1 MQQKY
6 GDVIVKSF
14 VVFTKWRDKNCF
26 VLLFPVEIFPESL
39 GVLEQFVRDRQ
50 ISLIISSEFKSIN
63 FYFPQNH
70 QKIYDILMM
79 SGWTEVLI
87 CLNSLNSRSKIW
99 RRPLQTTTF
108 VPSHSRTISKSLQ
121 KYFFWKGKLSAGF
134 SRHLVMPQKCYEG
147 IPIFLL
153 NIEIYGEL
161 SVNCFGKKVPP

>member
-14 VVFTKWRDKNCF
+14 EVFTKWRDKNCF

-79 SGWTEVLI
+79 SG
-87 CLNSLNSRSKIW
+87 
-99 RRPLQTTTF
+99 
-108 VPSHSRTISKSLQ
+108 
-121 KYFFWKGKLSAGF
+121 
-134 SRHLVMPQKCYEG
+134 
-147 IPIFLL
+147 
-153 NIEIYGEL
+153 
-161 SVNCFGKKVPP
+161 